1 MKIRITADNVSIGA
15 ELKDSTIGQ
24 SIWNALPIQQ
34 NGFTWGDEIYFSI
47 PVRAESEDAR
57 EVVESG
63 DLAYWPTG
71 SAFCIFFGPTPASH
85 GEEIR
90 PASAVEV
97 VGRLLG
103 EPADFRQVKNGAV
116 VTVERIEE
124 E

>member
-1 MKIRITADNVSIGA
+1 MKIRISAEDVCMEA
-15 ELKDSTIGQ
+15 ELKDSAVGRA
-24 SIWNALPIQQ
+24 IWDALPIEQ
-34 NGFTWGDEIYFSI
+34 NGFTWGNEIYFSI
-47 PVRAESEDAR
+47 PVQAESEDAR
-57 EVVESG
+57 ELVESG
-63 DLAYWPTG
+63 DLAYWPPG
-71 SAFCIFFGPTPASH
+71 SAFCIFFGPTPASC